1 MSCFDCIGACLGV
14 AIGLAGLGA
23 CPALGRGLFGLSP
36 LQTYQLSWRFAL
48 LQFVLLV
55 AGWLVGMEVANT
67 TDKWCYRAGTLLVAL
82 MAMKMLGR
90 CRENRIRRETPRGD
104 EPAMLLATAFCV
116 KLQPLALGLVLAF
129 LGCRSVVAA
138 ILVGLIAG
146 ILTVMGIV
154 AGSRRGLQV
163 ARGVR
168 SAGGCVLLVVV
179 ARAFLS
185 HF

>member
-1 MSCFDCIGACLGV
+1 VSRFDCVGVCLGV
-14 AIGLAGLGA
+14 AIGLFASA
-23 CPALGRGLFGLSP
+23 CALGRGLFGLSS

-48 LQFVLLV
+48 LQFILFV
-55 AGWLVGMEVANT
+55 AGWLAGIEVASAMGA
-67 TDKWCYRAGTLLVAL
+67 WSHWAGTVVVAL
-82 MAMKMLGR
+82 MAAHMLWG
-90 CRENRIRRETPRGD
+90 CRANHIHRETFGVD
-104 EPAMLLATAFCV
+104 ESAMLLTVALCV

-129 LGCRSVVAA
+129 LGCRSVIDAT
-138 ILVGLIAG
+138 LVGLIAG